1 MKFLTLG
8 LLCTLMPCYAAS
20 VFSFTGNL
28 GSGDASAVFSFTMAQ
43 DSPVTIR
50 TFGYAGGTN
59 GAGTLIPAGGFD
71 PFVALYDSTG
81 VAIAFN
87 DDGGCANVG
96 TDPVTLSCADS
107 LIVNNL
113 LPGTYQVS
121 LTQTGNI
128 LNTSSLGDGF
138 TQTGNPTYACDPFV
152 VVGEFCDTSNGALRT
167 SAWALDISFDGD
179 GSAEGP
185 GGQTVPEP
193 ATWMAAAAGLALLA
207 WKRRR

>member
-1 MKFLTLG
+1 M
-8 LLCTLMPCYAAS
+8 
-20 VFSFTGNL
+20 
-28 GSGDASAVFSFTMAQ
+28 
-43 DSPVTIR
+43 
-50 TFGYAGGTN
+50 
-59 GAGTLIPAGGFD
+59 
-71 PFVALYDSTG
+71 
-81 VAIAFN
+81 
-87 DDGGCANVG
+87 
-96 TDPVTLSCADS
+96 TLSCTDS

-113 LPGTYQVS
+113 LAGTYLVS

-138 TQTGNPTYACDPFV
+138 TQTGNPTYACDPFA